1 MRNWE
6 EGRMVAAEVVVVVV
20 VVARLS
26 EYPSLPFHAKFMCIV
41 FSDVAVL
48 PHVEVLASR

>member
-6 EGRMVAAEVVVVVV
+6 EGRMVAAEVVVV